1 MSDSDTSSDAQIAY
15 HDSQGKNLLE
25 NKSKTTDTDYYF
37 NMLANPVKISND
49 KTIIGV

>member
-25 NKSKTTDTDYYF
+25 NNGF
-37 NMLANPVKISND
+37 GRRVRSN
-49 KTIIGV
+49 

>member
-25 NKSKTTDTDYYF
+25 NKSKCEKLNF
-37 NMLANPVKISND
+37 VF
-49 KTIIGV
+49 II